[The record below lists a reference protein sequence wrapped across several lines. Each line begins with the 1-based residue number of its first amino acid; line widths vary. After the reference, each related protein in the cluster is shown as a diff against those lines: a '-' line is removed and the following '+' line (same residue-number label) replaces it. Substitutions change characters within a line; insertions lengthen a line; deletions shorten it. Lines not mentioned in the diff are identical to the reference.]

1 MGSSFMRLGGA
12 AVETVGSQLF
22 KRLGK
27 EADHIGKVIAKQAPE
42 VTETLIK
49 EVDNYPPAGEYIK
62 GLYRNGELDELQ
74 EYVTDLRRGASN
86 KQVSNNVQEIVNK
99 SNKPEVAAKAAAV
112 EVPEAPVLKREIT
125 GLEGKEFKDAKKGL
139 RQEFATWLD
148 SEPNLLDD
156 VISKKRARSEF
167 APEGIYIDGEEHR
180 FTGVSAYKRT
190 GQLPGLKASKQSVAD
205 ANRNINSAIQTLG
218 PKMKPKPEVL
228 DIFNEVVP
236 PGDVHKH
243 HILILKVMEPFF
255 MTLNAAGQRVPRS
268 KEQRIA
274 IMKAIQAQGWFT
286 GDVDANMIWQSAKA
300 HQRGKKSSHAILR
313 MFSDIQGRGVGEV
326 FEEGYGPTKLSGTY
340 DPKAVHGFS
349 EEHLDKLANLKDAKS
364 VTNALLMFLDES
376 GAGEF
381 MKGAAHIGS
390 KTHDA
395 VGPGTA
401 EHMENLAS
409 AGQTVEKAIGKL
421 KKPKKK

>member
-1 MGSSFMRLGGA
+1 MRLGGA

-99 SNKPEVAAKAAAV
+99 SNKPEVATKAAAV
-112 EVPEAPVLKREIT
+112 EVPDAPVLKREIT
-125 GLEGKEFKDAKKGL
+125 GLEGKEFKDAKKRL

-148 SEPNLLDD
+148 SEPNLIDD
-156 VISKKRARSEF
+156 IISKKRARSEF

-286 GDVDANMIWQSAKA
+286 GDIDANMIWQSAKA
-300 HQRGKKSSHAILR
+300 HQRGKKSSHGILR
-313 MFSDIQGRGVGEV
+313 MFSDIQGRGV
-326 FEEGYGPTKLSGTY
+326 EESAAMSKVTGKTY
-340 DPKAVHGFS
+340 NPKAVHGFS
-349 EEHLDKLANLKDAKS
+349 EEHLIELAKLKSAKEVS
-364 VTNALLMFLDES
+364 DALLMFLDDS

-390 KTHDA
+390 KTYDA

-409 AGQTVEKAIGKL
+409 AGKAVEQTISGL
-421 KKPKKK
+421 KE

>member
-1 MGSSFMRLGGA
+1 MGSSFMRLTGA

-62 GLYRNGELDELQ
+62 GLYRNGELDKLQ

-112 EVPEAPVLKREIT
+112 EVPDAPVLKREIT

-148 SEPNLLDD
+148 SEPNLIDD
-156 VISKKRARSEF
+156 IISKKRARSEF

-190 GQLPGLKASKQSVAD
+190 GQLPGLKGSKQSVAD

-313 MFSDIQGRGVGEV
+313 MFSDIQGRGV
-326 FEEGYGPTKLSGTY
+326 EESAAMSKATGKTY
-340 DPKAVHGFS
+340 NPKAVHGFS
-349 EEHLDKLANLKDAKS
+349 EEHLAELAKLKS
-364 VTNALLMFLDES
+364 SKEVSDALLTFLDES

-390 KTHDA
+390 KTYDA

-409 AGQTVEKAIGKL
+409 AGKAVEQTLSGL
-421 KKPKKK
+421 KE

>member
-1 MGSSFMRLGGA
+1 MRLTGA

-62 GLYRNGELDELQ
+62 GLYRNGELDKLQ

-112 EVPEAPVLKREIT
+112 EVPDAPVLKREIT

-148 SEPNLLDD
+148 SEPNLIDD
-156 VISKKRARSEF
+156 IISKKRARSEF

-190 GQLPGLKASKQSVAD
+190 GQLPGLKGSKQSVAD

-313 MFSDIQGRGVGEV
+313 MFSDIQGRGV
-326 FEEGYGPTKLSGTY
+326 EESAAMSKATGKTY
-340 DPKAVHGFS
+340 NPKAVHGFS
-349 EEHLDKLANLKDAKS
+349 EEHLAELAKLKS
-364 VTNALLMFLDES
+364 SKEVSDALLTFLDES

-390 KTHDA
+390 KTYDA

-409 AGQTVEKAIGKL
+409 AGKAVEQTLSGL
-421 KKPKKK
+421 KE